1 MKDDKLYL
9 IHIMESIDKIES
21 YMAGLDFSAF
31 MEKTIVQDAVL
42 RNLQVLAESTQR
54 LSDNFKSQHPEIE
67 WYKIAGLRNIL
78 VHDYLGIDLE
88 TVWAVAASRLPEL
101 KTVVRFALE

>member
-1 MKDDKLYL
+1 MKDDKFYL

-42 RNLQVLAESTQR
+42 RNLRCSPNQPSVFPTISSL
-54 LSDNFKSQHPEIE
+54 
-67 WYKIAGLRNIL
+67 NIL
-78 VHDYLGIDLE
+78 KSNGTRSPACEISWFI
-88 TVWAVAASRLPEL
+88 TTWASILRRCGLSRQAGCLN
-101 KTVVRFALE
+101 